1 MHLVPSF
8 VDLLQP
14 LAAAMTSPSFTNFT
28 TLVTGWVFTPR
39 RTVTGMI
46 VAARAVGTKHHSAL
60 HRFFA
65 RASWSLDQLGLIVLG
80 MILAVHDAVAASGR
94 GPSDAPILLAID
106 DTLARKR
113 GAKTFGVGMHRDAL
127 LSSQRTT
134 VVNWGHNWVV
144 LAVLIQLP
152 WRPGH
157 TFALPV
163 LFRLYLNQAA
173 ATRHRRVY
181 RTRPQL
187 AVQMLDVVCSANKNK
202 RFHAIADSA
211 YGGQSV
217 LNHLPVNCDLTSR
230 LVMDA
235 RLYDAAPARKP
246 CQMGRPR
253 IRGQRLVSPEQMLRR
268 RLQRRELTLYGRPT
282 RMRIADTVARVHK
295 TPDRPLRIVAVEPL
309 ASKRGRQA
317 FYSTVHDADAQQVL
331 AWYAM
336 RWSIEVTFHDAK
348 QHLGFEQPQ
357 GWTPRAAQRTAPLAM
372 LLYTLIVL
380 WFHRHGR
387 HVYKPIHRPWY
398 RTKTDPSFA
407 DMLGTL
413 KQASI
418 KRTLFETGLQGRGSR
433 KTLKTAC
440 HLVKMAA

>member
-14 LAAAMTSPSFTNFT
+14 LAGAMTTPSFHNLT

-46 VAARAVGTKHHSAL
+46 IAAQAVGDKHHSAL

-80 MILAVHDAVAASGR
+80 MILAVHDAAAASHDDM
-94 GPSDAPILLAID
+94 PVMLAID

-157 TFALPV
+157 TFALPI
-163 LFRLYLNQAA
+163 LFRLYLNKTA

-187 AVQMLDVVCSANKNK
+187 AVQMLDVVCKAHKNR

-217 LNHLPVNCDLTSR
+217 LNHLPANCDLTSR
-230 LVMDA
+230 LVLDA
-235 RLYDAAPARKP
+235 RLYDAAPTRKP
-246 CQMGRPR
+246 GQMGRPR
-253 IRGQRLVSPEQMLRR
+253 IRGTRLDSPDQMLGR
-268 RLQRRELTLYGRPT
+268 RLQRRELTLYGRLT
-282 RMRIADTVARVHK
+282 KMRIADTVARVHK

-309 ASKRGRQA
+309 TGKRGRQA

-336 RWSIEVTFHDAK
+336 RWSIEVTFRDAK

-357 GWTPRAAQRTAPLAM
+357 GWAPRAAERTAPLAM
-372 LLYTLIVL
+372 LLYSLVVL
-380 WFHRHGR
+380 WFDRHGR
-387 HVYKPIHRPWY
+387 RLYKPIDRPWY
-398 RTKTDPSFA
+398 RTKSDPSFA

-413 KQASI
+413 KQVSV
-418 KRTLFETGLQGRGSR
+418 KQVLFETGLSGRGSR

-440 HLVKMAA
+440 HLVRMAA